1 VGFFEELAEREA
13 REALGSGSQNDTT
26 GQCAFCG
33 LAGDDVVIGVCKQCE
48 PCTCPKVPNGYGC
61 GCV

>member
-1 VGFFEELAEREA
+1 MGFFEEVAEREA

-33 LAGDDVVIGVCKQCE
+33 LAGDDVLIGVCAD
-48 PCTCPKVPNGYGC
+48 C
-61 GCV
+61 GAGDFDRRLAIR